1 MAELSAHHGT
11 DETGQALSSKLQ
23 PAWQKMSESS
33 KVLLAIRG
41 MSPTDAASIAAY
53 ARTVG
58 YFDDVVRE
66 TLAIE
71 AAETAAAAKAE
82 KRLLLLG
89 AGGASGALLAL
100 LLIGLQIYR
109 VVFARLG
116 GEPALACELAGRLA
130 DYDRSRPFGP
140 WLRGIAQNLVL
151 AHGRRVNAAP
161 VTMESGLLAEIDAR
175 FDELANAP
183 GDTFTERTQRIW
195 DCLRRLPE
203 EMRRT
208 LELVCLRSV
217 PVPAAAEE
225 LGSNRETVW
234 KRVQR
239 GRRLL
244 ADCLGLAIPEEQL

>member
-1 MAELSAHHGT
+1 MSPN
-11 DETGQALSSKLQ
+11 DQNLQ
-23 PAWQKMSESS
+23 PGNDRPRELDGRAVFEILIRENADMLDAYLRTLLRSNDHVDDLFQEAMLIAW
-33 KVLLAIRG
+33 R
-41 MSPTDAASIAAY
+41 
-53 ARTVG
+53 
-58 YFDDVVRE
+58 
-66 TLAIE
+66 
-71 AAETAAAAKAE
+71 
-82 KRLLLLG
+82 
-89 AGGASGALLAL
+89 
-100 LLIGLQIYR
+100 
-109 VVFARLG
+109 
-116 GEPALACELAGRLA
+116 RLA

-195 DCLRRLPE
+195 DCLTRLPE

-217 PVPAAAEE
+217 PVPAAAEQ

>member
-1 MAELSAHHGT
+1 
-11 DETGQALSSKLQ
+11 
-23 PAWQKMSESS
+23 
-33 KVLLAIRG
+33 
-41 MSPTDAASIAAY
+41 MSPNDPNPPEPRPRELDGKAVFEILIRENADMLDAYLRTLLRSNDHVDDLFQEAMLIAW
-53 ARTVG
+53 R
-58 YFDDVVRE
+58 
-66 TLAIE
+66 
-71 AAETAAAAKAE
+71 
-82 KRLLLLG
+82 
-89 AGGASGALLAL
+89 
-100 LLIGLQIYR
+100 
-109 VVFARLG
+109 
-116 GEPALACELAGRLA
+116 RLA

-151 AHGRRVNAAP
+151 AHARRVSAAP
-161 VTMESGLLAEIDAR
+161 RTMESGLLAEIDAR

-203 EMRRT
+203 EMRQT

-217 PVPAAAEE
+217 PVLAAAQE

-244 ADCLGLAIPEEQL
+244 ADCLGLALPEEQP